1 MRFIVY
7 GAGAVGGVVGG
18 RMFQHGHDVVLVAR
32 GEHREAIATNGLT
45 VEWPEGSATLPV
57 PVVEHPAELSFGDG
71 DVVLVAVKSQDT
83 EGVLDA
89 LSAVAPPST
98 PIVCLQN
105 GVANEV
111 AALRRFA
118 NVHGVTVMAP
128 TWHLEPGVVQSYT
141 PNATA
146 MLDVGRWPHGTDS
159 VTEAVAAAFVA
170 SGFESIARADIARW
184 KYTKLL
190 LNLGNPVD
198 ALCPRDA
205 DAAELVKLARREGLE
220 VLAAAG
226 NRPRQRGRGR
236 GPAGRRA
243 AHRADRPAPPA
254 GRLDLAEPGPRAR
267 RSRSTTST
275 ARSSCSAASTTSRP
289 RSTSCSSTPPTA
301 PPPRARPLGH
311 SPQPSFSRPSVDPI
325 RGFAAPEGF
334 RPGGGSGNP
343 PVT

>member
-18 RMFQHGHDVVLVAR
+18 RMFQHGHDVALVAR
-32 GEHREAIATNGLT
+32 GEHRRAIAANGLT
-45 VEWPEGSATLPV
+45 VQWPEGSVTLPV
-57 PVVEHPAELSFGDG
+57 PVVEHASELTFDDG
-71 DVVLVAVKSQDT
+71 DVVIIAVKTQDT

-89 LSAVAPPST
+89 LAGVAPPST

-146 MLDVGRWPHGTDS
+146 MLDIGRWPHGTDA
-159 VTEAVAAAFVA
+159 VTDAVAAAFVA
-170 SGFESIARADIARW
+170 SGFESIARPDIARW
-184 KYTKLL
+184 KYNKLL

-198 ALCPRDA
+198 ALCQRDA
-205 DAAELVKLARREGLE
+205 DAAELVTRARQEGQE

-226 NRPRQRGRGR
+226 IE
-236 GPAGRRA
+236 
-243 AHRADRPAPPA
+243 HVSE
-254 GRLDLAEPGPRAR
+254 AEDRAR
-267 RSRSTTST
+267 RGDVLRI
-275 ARSSCSAASTTSRP
+275 
-289 RSTSCSSTPPTA
+289 
-301 PPPRARPLGH
+301 
-311 SPQPSFSRPSVDPI
+311 VPI
-325 RGFAAPEGF
+325 DQRR
-334 RPGGGSGNP
+334 RPGGSTFQSLVRGNTVEVDYLNGEIVLLGRLHGVP
-343 PVT
+343 TPVNELLQHATHRAVAEGTRPGTLRAADLLAELG

>member
-1 MRFIVY
+1 MRFVVY

-32 GEHREAIATNGLT
+32 GEHRRAIAADGLT

-57 PVVEHPAELSFGDG
+57 PVVGRPSELSFGER

-89 LSAVAPPST
+89 LAGVAPPST

-146 MLDVGRWPHGTDS
+146 MLDVGRWPYGTDS
-159 VTEAVAAAFVA
+159 VTEAVAAAFGA

-205 DAAELVKLARREGLE
+205 DAAELVKLARREGGK

-226 NRPRQRGRGR
+226 ID
-236 GPAGRRA
+236 
-243 AHRADRPAPPA
+243 HVSE
-254 GRLDLAEPGPRAR
+254 AEDEAR
-267 RSRSTTST
+267 RGDVLRI
-275 ARSSCSAASTTSRP
+275 
-289 RSTSCSSTPPTA
+289 
-301 PPPRARPLGH
+301 
-311 SPQPSFSRPSVDPI
+311 VPI
-325 RGFAAPEGF
+325 DQRR
-334 RPGGGSGNP
+334 RPGGSTWQSLARGASVEVDYLNGEIVLLGRLHDVPTPVNELLQHVTHRAVAEGSQPGTRAAAELLAELDSRSR
-343 PVT
+343 VSRAR

>member
-1 MRFIVY
+1 VGEPGATRFIVY

-32 GEHREAIATNGLT
+32 GEHRRAIAANGLT

-57 PVVEHPAELSFGDG
+57 PVVGRPSELSFGER

-89 LSAVAPPST
+89 LAGVAPPST

-146 MLDVGRWPHGTDS
+146 MLDVGRWPYGTDS
-159 VTEAVAAAFVA
+159 VTEAVAAAFGA

-205 DAAELVKLARREGLE
+205 DAAELVKLARREGGK

-226 NRPRQRGRGR
+226 ID
-236 GPAGRRA
+236 
-243 AHRADRPAPPA
+243 HVSE
-254 GRLDLAEPGPRAR
+254 AEDEAR
-267 RSRSTTST
+267 RGDVLRI
-275 ARSSCSAASTTSRP
+275 
-289 RSTSCSSTPPTA
+289 
-301 PPPRARPLGH
+301 
-311 SPQPSFSRPSVDPI
+311 VPI
-325 RGFAAPEGF
+325 DQRR
-334 RPGGGSGNP
+334 RPGGSTWQSLARGASVEVDYLNGEIVLLGRLHDVPTPVNELLQHVTHRAVAEGSQPGTRAAAELLAELDSRSR
-343 PVT
+343 VSRAR

>member
-1 MRFIVY
+1 MRFVVY

-18 RMFQHGHDVVLVAR
+18 RMFQYGHDVVLVAR
-32 GEHREAIATNGLT
+32 GEHRRAIASNGLT

-57 PVVEHPAELSFGDG
+57 PVIGRPSELSFGDR

-89 LSAVAPPST
+89 LAGVAPPST

-159 VTEAVAAAFVA
+159 VTEAVAAAFGA

-205 DAAELVKLARREGLE
+205 DAAELVKLARREGGE

-226 NRPRQRGRGR
+226 ID
-236 GPAGRRA
+236 
-243 AHRADRPAPPA
+243 HVSE
-254 GRLDLAEPGPRAR
+254 AEDEAR
-267 RSRSTTST
+267 RGDVLRI
-275 ARSSCSAASTTSRP
+275 
-289 RSTSCSSTPPTA
+289 
-301 PPPRARPLGH
+301 
-311 SPQPSFSRPSVDPI
+311 VPI
-325 RGFAAPEGF
+325 DQRR
-334 RPGGGSGNP
+334 RPGGSTWQSLARGASVEVDYLNGEIVLLGRLHDVP
-343 PVT
+343 TPVNELLQHATHRAVAEGLQPGTTAAAELLAELDSRSRVFRARKA